1 MAGGGQQQSAPSQ
14 TTTVQ
19 KSDPWEGQQPSLMRA
34 ITEAN
39 WEFNKPAAQY
49 YPGQTVVPFSPET
62 NMALDMQTAR
72 ALNGSP
78 LQSAANDQLTST
90 LNGDYLY
97 GGQGFN
103 EAIDAATRKILPAVN
118 GTFEAA
124 GRGRSGLADVAK
136 TQAIS
141 DAFANQYS
149 NERTNQQR
157 AMMFAPQVAAMDY
170 QDISKLAEVGT
181 QKESL
186 EQEKV
191 SDAVNRYNYNATAN
205 QRRIAD
211 FMSLINGNYGGTST
225 SSSNATQPMYR
236 NTGSSAL
243 GGAMSGASMS
253 GLMGINPI
261 VGGLGGLLMGMF

>member
-1 MAGGGQQQSAPSQ
+1 MGGGGGQQSAPSQ

-19 KSDPWEGQQPSLMRA
+19 KSDPWEGQQDSLRRA
-34 ITEAN
+34 FTEAN
-39 WEFNKPAAQY
+39 WEFNKAPQQY

-62 NMALDMQTAR
+62 QTAMNMQTMR

-78 LQSAANDQLTST
+78 LQFAANDQLTST

-103 EAIDAATRKILPAVN
+103 AAIDAATRKILPAVN

-141 DAFANQYS
+141 DAFANQYA

-157 AMMFAPQVAAMDY
+157 AMMFAPQVANMDY
-170 QDISKLAEVGT
+170 QDISKLAEVGA

-191 SDAVNRYNYNATAN
+191 ADAVNRYNFDQTAN

-211 FMSLINGNYGGTST
+211 FMSLINGNYGGTS
-225 SSSNATQPMYR
+225 SSTSNATQPQYR
-236 NTGSSAL
+236 NSGSGMLGSAL
-243 GGAMSGASMS
+243 MGASMFPA
-253 GLMGINPI
+253 NPLI
-261 VGGLGGLLMGMF
+261 GGLGGLLMGAF